1 MIDSPFS
8 KLRDVQEPESAEQQ
22 LGWFRGL
29 VICVVWVC
37 LWRISFV
44 LEYAPFTS
52 IWYPPA
58 GLSFAV
64 ILLYGWRGTL
74 PIIVASY
81 ITAFWIDGM
90 YALDTELLALFVN
103 STSSTL
109 AHVFS
114 YGVGA
119 LFLRQFIRM
128 HVIRTLPAIIL
139 GFLALGFITSLLAS
153 FFGVQVQISAG
164 TLSIF
169 NLYND
174 WLLRWIGDMVGVFVL
189 TPLFLALLVW
199 KTPMYSAWLRRLR
212 ISTQPAP
219 VYRYAMKLTI
229 NLTLLLCLI
238 VLSWWFENPDVAFGV
253 FFLVIPQM
261 WIAYT
266 ENALRAVL
274 SLTIFCIAIALGVAL
289 FSLDESAIIF
299 QFAISVIAVTV
310 YFGLAV
316 PLMLSQSQNLQY
328 QTQNDH
334 LTGVANRSYFLDSA
348 EEEFERSY
356 RNQFPVSLLAFDI
369 CHFRAINN
377 NYGHVVGDDVLVNVS
392 KYLRSELRQS
402 DIIGRLSSNSFMLL
416 MPALTHD
423 SAQRFAEHMMLKLSY
438 MSIDRL
444 KEPLEIKYAVIEIT
458 QNETVDSAVSRV
470 SELLQQKKIRER
482 GYSANTR

>member
-8 KLRDVQEPESAEQQ
+8 KLRNIEPPEQVEQQ
-22 LGWFRGL
+22 LSWARGF
-29 VICVVWVC
+29 VICIVWIC
-37 LWRISFV
+37 LWRVSFI
-44 LEYAPFTS
+44 LEYAPFAS

-58 GLSFAV
+58 GLSFAA
-64 ILLYGWRGTL
+64 ILLYGWRGVI
-74 PIIVASY
+74 PVIVASY
-81 ITAFWIDGM
+81 ITAYWADLM
-90 YALDTELLALFVN
+90 YAIDSGLFELLLN

-114 YGVGA
+114 YGIGA

-174 WLLRWIGDMVGVFVL
+174 WLLRWIGDMVGVLVL

-199 KTPMYSAWLRRLR
+199 KTPMYSAWIRRLR

-219 VYRYAMKLTI
+219 IYRYAMKITV

-238 VLSWWFENPDVAFGV
+238 ILSWWFENPDVAFGA

-274 SLTIFCIAIALGVAL
+274 SLAIFSTAVALGVSL
-289 FSLDESAIIF
+289 FSLTESALIY
-299 QFAISVIAVTV
+299 QFSISVIAVTV

-334 LTGVANRSYFLDSA
+334 LTGVANRNYFLDSA
-348 EEEFERSY
+348 EEEFERSFK
-356 RNQFPVSLLAFDI
+356 NNFPVSLLIFDI
-369 CHFRAINN
+369 SQFRSINN
-377 NYGHVVGDDVLVNVS
+377 NYGHAVGDKVLILVS
-392 KYLRSELRQS
+392 KCLQSELRQS
-402 DIIGRLSSNSFMLL
+402 DVIGRVSSNSFMLL
-416 MPALTHD
+416 MPALPLD
-423 SAQRFAEHMMLKLSY
+423 SAQRFAEQMLLKLSY
-438 MSIDRL
+438 INIERL
-444 KEPLEIKYAVIEIT
+444 QEPLDMKYAAIEIN
-458 QNETVDSAVSRV
+458 QDESVDSAVSRV
-470 SELLQQKKIRER
+470 SELLQQKKER
-482 GYSANTR
+482 TRSYSR

>member
-1 MIDSPFS
+1 M
-8 KLRDVQEPESAEQQ
+8 EQQ
-22 LGWFRGL
+22 LSWLRGI
-29 VICVVWVC
+29 VICIAWVL
-37 LWRISFV
+37 LWRVSFV

-58 GLSFAV
+58 GLSFAAIV
-64 ILLYGWRGTL
+64 LYGWRGMV
-74 PIIVASY
+74 PVIVASY
-81 ITAFWIDGM
+81 ITAFWIDAM
-90 YALDTELLALFVN
+90 YGLDSDLLAWFFN

-114 YGVGA
+114 YAVGA

-153 FFGVQVQISAG
+153 FFGIQVLISAG

-174 WLLRWIGDMVGVFVL
+174 WLLRWVGDMVGVLVL

-219 VYRYAMKLTI
+219 IYRYAMKVTV
-229 NLTLLLCLI
+229 NLTLLLCFI

-274 SLTIFCIAIALGVAL
+274 SLTIFCVAIALGVAL
-289 FSLDESAIIF
+289 FSLDESAIIY
-299 QFAISVIAVTV
+299 QFAVSVIAITV
-310 YFGLAV
+310 YYGLAV

-356 RNQFPVSLLAFDI
+356 RNEFPVCLLVFDI

-377 NYGHVVGDDVLVNVS
+377 NYGHMVGDEVLVQVS
-392 KYLRSELRQS
+392 KCLQTELRQS
-402 DIIGRLSSNSFMLL
+402 DIIGRVSSNSFMLL
-416 MPALTHD
+416 MPALPLD
-423 SAQRFAEHMMLKLSY
+423 SAKRFAEQMLLKLSY
-438 MSIDRL
+438 INIERL
-444 KEPLEIKYAVIEIT
+444 KEPLNVKYSVIEIKP
-458 QNETVDSAVSRV
+458 NESVDNAVQRV
-470 SELLQQKKIRER
+470 SESLHQKKAKENI
-482 GYSANTR
+482 YSRTLR